1 MTQQRLTD
9 LDGVTV
15 NDNTAWIHHAA
26 GKLRLDAPPVPATG
40 NYNAEAAVTR
50 AAQALREH
58 GPRALEIRQ
67 SSDWTEAGRR
77 KAAAPAALACFWKIA
92 SAYDDAER
100 ALEAANER
108 ERRLLAVPAPDLRTP
123 GAAIRAWESRE
134 YFRALDKAGK
144 LQFLAQVQQ
153 GHHGAEEVLAAL
165 LNGPMVGLDDDVET
179 VRTAWETHRRESNAT
194 ETEAI
199 ECDRQSARWAM
210 ASIQVIGV
218 AAAEAFQ
225 GLAEPLEVLTS
236 NVKGQMPEG
245 FGAFGLAPDV
255 VRRAVA
261 LDALKAA

>member
-1 MTQQRLTD
+1 MADTHPNIALVQRMYECFNR
-9 LDGVTV
+9 
-15 NDNTAWIHHAA
+15 NDMDTIRN
-26 GKLRLDAPPVPATG
+26 
-40 NYNAEAAVTR
+40 
-50 AAQALREH
+50 
-58 GPRALEIRQ
+58 EI
-67 SSDWTEAGRR
+67 
-77 KAAAPAALACFWKIA
+77 F
-92 SAYDDAER
+92 
-100 ALEAANER
+100 
-108 ERRLLAVPAPDLRTP
+108 APDLVWNLP
-123 GAAIRAWESRE
+123 GRHPLSGT
-134 YFRALDKAGK
+134 KN
-144 LQFLAQVQQ
+144 
-153 GHHGAEEVLAAL
+153 GAEEVLAAL
-165 LNGPMVGLDDDVET
+165 LTGPTVGLDDDVET

-261 LDALKAA
+261 MDALKAA